1 MHPMAEASALKTWA
15 RDEERG
21 HRSLVEVTPFIF
33 SLSHYL
39 SFLYGP
45 LTAVSQARLTLPL
58 ANLKAY
64 RNREER
70 KPVLIR

>member
-1 MHPMAEASALKTWA
+1 MHPMAEASALKTWT
-15 RDEERG
+15 REEEHG

-39 SFLYGP
+39 SLPYGP
-45 LTAVSQARLTLPL
+45 LTAVSQARLTLPP
-58 ANLKAY
+58 ANLKA
-64 RNREER
+64 NRKRDER